1 MHWAEREGMI
11 AFRNGKELVD
21 NKYLRIDKELSAKW
35 INGLKR
41 AEEEKR
47 EHERRFQDNW

>member
-11 AFRNGKELVD
+11 AFRRDKDFSD
-21 NKYLRIDKELSAKW
+21 NPYRRTDKALSAKW

-47 EHERRFQDNW
+47 DHERRFSKT